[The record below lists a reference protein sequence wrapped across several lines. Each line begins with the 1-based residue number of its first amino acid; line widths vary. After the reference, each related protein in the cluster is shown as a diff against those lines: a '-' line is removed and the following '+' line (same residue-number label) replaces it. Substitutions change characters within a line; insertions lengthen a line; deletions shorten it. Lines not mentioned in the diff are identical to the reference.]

1 MGPITVMQMLS
12 KTNARWIVASVCFLA
27 MAATAWCQK
36 ADFQGPGQQK
46 IVLPLA
52 MVAAQPATLAVLT
65 ADGRIAPGVK
75 LILSSGEEVTTD
87 ESGRAHFLAPP
98 ETGIMFARISGTE
111 VREAV
116 DVLPRGSGNGYLEMR
131 ELPKLVSL
139 DDRFPISGDGF
150 QGDADQNRV
159 TIDGKR
165 ILVLASSPV
174 QLIAMAPANAQPG
187 PVNITVVEGTTE
199 AATPVTLVDVVSST
213 SSSEM
218 IQRGKKIPV
227 ILRVRGSAEPVDLEV
242 RNLSPQTVQ
251 FLHGNVES
259 VGTSGG
265 PDNTAVLQVKG
276 INAGQFSFAV
286 SLENRWT
293 IAGAPVAG
301 DFLQA
306 AQEYAQPDL
315 AHPVAVTLRE
325 LRSGDVNLA
334 RLRSDLQEISNR
346 GSSQDFQALIRAA
359 RRALAGE

>member
-1 MGPITVMQMLS
+1 M
-12 KTNARWIVASVCFLA
+12 
-27 MAATAWCQK
+27 
-36 ADFQGPGQQK
+36 
-46 IVLPLA
+46 
-52 MVAAQPATLAVLT
+52 
-65 ADGRIAPGVK
+65 
-75 LILSSGEEVTTD
+75 
-87 ESGRAHFLAPP
+87 
-98 ETGIMFARISGTE
+98 
-111 VREAV
+111 
-116 DVLPRGSGNGYLEMR
+116 
-131 ELPKLVSL
+131 
-139 DDRFPISGDGF
+139 
-150 QGDADQNRV
+150 
-159 TIDGKR
+159 
-165 ILVLASSPV
+165 
-174 QLIAMAPANAQPG
+174 
-187 PVNITVVEGTTE
+187 
-199 AATPVTLVDVVSST
+199 
-213 SSSEM
+213 
-218 IQRGKKIPV
+218 
-227 ILRVRGSAEPVDLEV
+227 RGSAEPVDLEV